1 MGLLSH
7 ICSQSFS
14 QGLHIRKWDIQHHA
28 FVLCTHFIWLLG
40 GKNDAIMNGIA
51 KTLATSAKQFIFF
64 ARKQF
69 KRSPSSDI
77 RMKKIIVAFI
87 LCCVSVLSYG
97 QHLSFMGIPIN
108 GTITSFQSKLT
119 QKGFKPSS
127 SNKYLPLGV
136 RKFEGY
142 FTNKSADVIVFYN
155 NQTKLVYMCRVI
167 FDRIY
172 NSKDDAREAFDA
184 YKESLHAKYGELSLN
199 SDMLDNEERNP
210 DTFSWAVIKP
220 PVEVGSQL
228 LGFIELKIEE
238 GEYASQYELWID
250 YTDATN
256 QSKNEDVNNNDL

>member
-1 MGLLSH
+1 
-7 ICSQSFS
+7 
-14 QGLHIRKWDIQHHA
+14 
-28 FVLCTHFIWLLG
+28 
-40 GKNDAIMNGIA
+40 
-51 KTLATSAKQFIFF
+51 
-64 ARKQF
+64 
-69 KRSPSSDI
+69 
-77 RMKKIIVAFI
+77 MKKIIVAFI

-172 NSKDDAREAFDA
+172 NSKMMQERPLTHT
-184 YKESLHAKYGELSLN
+184 KSLYMLN
-199 SDMLDNEERNP
+199 MVSYL
-210 DTFSWAVIKP
+210 
-220 PVEVGSQL
+220 
-228 LGFIELKIEE
+228 
-238 GEYASQYELWID
+238 
-250 YTDATN
+250 
-256 QSKNEDVNNNDL
+256 